1 MKMGK
6 ECDVVMKKAIKAI
19 YILIVA
25 LIVFTG
31 ALLIAQGV
39 EENRTGGAAAAAK
52 AAKAPEAQEATE
64 APEDTTP
71 PVLFDDEEG
80 SAI

>member
-1 MKMGK
+1 MKTGK
-6 ECDVVMKKAIKAI
+6 ERVVVMKKAIKAI

-39 EENRTGGAAAAAK
+39 EENRTGGAAAK
-52 AAKAPEAQEATE
+52 ATKAPE